1 MNKRRTDFTMPGD
14 HKVVITWNWLLGLI
28 EGDGCFSFNGL
39 VPRLSIQLTERQDFV
54 LKAIIEFF
62 GG

>member
-1 MNKRRTDFTMPGD
+1 VFQLQWAGT
-14 HKVVITWNWLLGLI
+14 
-28 EGDGCFSFNGL
+28 
-39 VPRLSIQLTERQDFV
+39 RLSIQLTERQDFV